1 MFARERKISRLPS
14 SVGPVPDPEMLK
26 TLDAKHLEACRWM
39 LQRDL
44 FPKPIVRKP
53 RSIFP

>member
-26 TLDAKHLEACRWM
+26 TLDAKHLAACRWM